1 MYKRTHHKKVIE
13 NQEYDQYWKLTVEY
27 SNIHGESFRDTLR
40 IIIRFMDENEEVI
53 KNKEKTTSVL
63 YKELQER
70 VASVFEKVDGG
81 SVRKSI
87 NQFVKLG
94 FVKPHFKSYHK
105 LSKRFLNASTN
116 EQREIIFSQIY
127 YISATLSSAITVDH
141 SDTREI
147 NFLLKTLMY
156 HPLKKLTEK
165 DIISLMNT
173 DISQHSKGYL
183 SKTELERR
191 YEYAKLINFDKKKY
205 NQIGYFYRFLKL
217 VPGLTV
223 DKRDVMYTED
233 ASEILS
239 GSIDTTRDPLMFRIM
254 KENLKMESRNIYG
267 KEVCYFT
274 KMETKGLVTSHIWRS
289 EKALSDMNIEAAY
302 DYRNALLL
310 EQNVDAYFDKYD
322 LTFND
327 VGTPFFGKE
336 VTKDFKERHQ
346 DDKLDYAV
354 LDEYRLK
361 YMTIHNQEYLK
372 KHPTKS
378 I

>member
-1 MYKRTHHKKVIE
+1 MHKRTHHKKVIK

-40 IIIRFMDENEEVI
+40 IIIRFMDENKKIIE
-53 KNKEKTTSVL
+53 NKEKTISAL

-70 VASVFEKVDGG
+70 VASVFEKADRG

-105 LSKRFLNASTN
+105 LTQKFLNASTN

-127 YISATLSSAITVDH
+127 YVSATLSSAITVDH
-141 SDTREI
+141 SETREI

-156 HPLKKLTEK
+156 HPSKKLTEE
-165 DIISLMNT
+165 DVISLMNT
-173 DISQHSKGYL
+173 DIIQHPRGYL
-183 SKTELERR
+183 DKTELEKK
-191 YEYAKLINFDKKKY
+191 YKYASLINFDKKKY
-205 NQIGYFYRFLKL
+205 NQISYFYRFLKF
-217 VPGLTV
+217 VPGLTI
-223 DKRDVMYTED
+223 DKRDIMYTED
-233 ASEILS
+233 ASTILS
-239 GSIDTTRDPLMFRIM
+239 GNIDTTRDPLMYRIM
-254 KENLKMESRNIYG
+254 KENLKMESRDIYG

-289 EKALSDMNIEAAY
+289 ENALANMNIEAAY

-322 LTFND
+322 LTFNN
-327 VGTPFFGKE
+327 VGTPFFGRE
-336 VTKDFKERHQ
+336 VTKDFKDRHQ
-346 DDKLDYAV
+346 NDKLDEEV
-354 LDEYRLK
+354 LDECRLE
-361 YMTIHNQEYLK
+361 YMSIHNQEYFK
-372 KHPTKS
+372 KHPTEA